1 MPDPVKAYLQL
12 SPAQQQQPEHAL
24 PALSSL
30 LHELSTGQ
38 EPVPEQRRKLVAAL
52 LSSAPASADSPLLAP
67 LCSLLKLLGRSPAGS
82 EELGRENGLRIL
94 LLLGGLKRV
103 ADLPRPDKPVPR
115 DDDDEMD
122 PALAAQGEAD
132 PLKPA
137 ESEALRCLCNTL
149 MLHPSS
155 REVFPDVLLADDK
168 GSALKGMVRIL
179 GCDGAGFLGGRLL
192 FLLTSKASEA
202 VGELVLA
209 GEVVEILQEFAN
221 RYLVLS
227 KSPVY
232 GARLTNGPLPTA
244 SDILREH
251 LKLAYNLMLQ
261 YSRHPSAVP
270 EGFTAGKTSPS
281 LEKKK
286 KRFWGSSSEKKD
298 KAFTPSLATSE
309 PGVDDLEGAA
319 ADDGAATDSH
329 KEPGPRSKSPMSLAK
344 RVVGAVTGGSH
355 SSSSSLNVH
364 STSSSASA
372 TPGPSSP
379 ALTATAS
386 LSGTPAAASPSPSAA
401 AVAAQEGTSP
411 DSLSLASSQLF
422 LPVFRPYLALAV
434 TLPLLPPGTSPKDP
448 NPTVRSALNT
458 LLNFPLELEELDGSQ
473 YSWVQYIPPR
483 TDAQG
488 IVERAGG
495 MGSLGERLLE
505 LVHTTCDAYFPVEGV
520 PPNPKQY
527 SSKEKRRKLEPP
539 VHPDEWIPTG
549 QGEPSKIEEML
560 GPIML
565 LLRKMSM
572 LGDANEAFRRRIFP
586 RSIDRSLPLDRHSTL
601 TGHLVRLLS
610 SILLPN
616 TAYGVGEFLYNLCD
630 RDPEKLCHA
639 IGYGNASGFLQNRGE
654 LIPPPPR
661 AQDAPTAPP
670 AGTSTAPPRPVNP
683 ITGAF
688 DPPEDP
694 DDVPMSEAEK
704 EREAERLYTLFDR
717 MSRSGVLSAE
727 NPVHRARSEG
737 RFEDTSEQRERELER
752 IRRDEEELEKEV
764 ERDMQEWRA
773 RRNRTAAPS

>member
-1 MPDPVKAYLQL
+1 MPDPVKAYLHL
-12 SPAQQQQPEHAL
+12 SPAQQQHPDSAL
-24 PALSSL
+24 PALSSVL
-30 LHELSTGQ
+30 QALSTGQ
-38 EPVPEQRRKLVAAL
+38 ELAAEQRRKLVAAL
-52 LSSAPASADSPLLAP
+52 LSSAPISADSPLLAP

-82 EELGRENGLRIL
+82 EELARENGLRIL
-94 LLLGGLKRV
+94 LDLGGLKRV
-103 ADLPRPDKPVPR
+103 ADLPRPDKPAPR
-115 DDDDEMD
+115 DDDDDEMD
-122 PALAAQGEAD
+122 LATAAQGEAD

-149 MLHPSS
+149 MLHPSA
-155 REVFPDVLLADDK
+155 RDVFPDVLLADDK
-168 GSALKGMVRIL
+168 RSAMKGMVRIL

-192 FLLTSKASEA
+192 FLLTSKASDA
-202 VGELVLA
+202 VGELVLG

-227 KSPVY
+227 KSPVHA
-232 GARLTNGPLPTA
+232 ARLTNGPMPTA

-261 YSRHPSAVP
+261 YSRQPSAVP
-270 EGFTAGKTSPS
+270 EGFAAGKASTSP
-281 LEKKK
+281 EKKK

-298 KAFTPSLATSE
+298 KASTPPLASSDS
-309 PGVDDLEGAA
+309 GVDDAEGAA

-329 KEPGPRSKSPMSLAK
+329 KEAAPRSKSPMSLAK
-344 RVVGAVTGGSH
+344 RVVGAVTGGSN
-355 SSSSSLNVH
+355 SSSSSLNTH

-372 TPGPSSP
+372 TSAPSP
-379 ALTATAS
+379 ALTATTS
-386 LSGTPAAASPSPSAA
+386 TIGTPAAAPPSQS
-401 AVAAQEGTSP
+401 AAQEGTSP
-411 DSLSLASSQLF
+411 DSLSLTSSQLF

-505 LVHTTCDAYFPVEGV
+505 LVQTTCDAYFPVEGV
-520 PPNPKQY
+520 PPNPKHY

-549 QGEPSKIEEML
+549 QGEPSKIEEIL
-560 GPIML
+560 GPIVL

-586 RSIDRSLPLDRHSTL
+586 RSIDRSLPLDRHPTL

-661 AQDAPTAPP
+661 PAEDAPATSSTSSRP
-670 AGTSTAPPRPVNP
+670 AVNP

-694 DDVPMSEAEK
+694 DYVPMSEADK

-717 MSRSGVLSAE
+717 MSRSGVISAE

-737 RFEDTSEQRERELER
+737 RFEETSDERERELER

-764 ERDMQEWRA
+764 ERDMKEWRA
-773 RRNRTAAPS
+773 RRNRTTAGPS